1 MQVTPVVRLGGLLH
15 GRGFLFASF
24 YCGDFSIVRG
34 GLQLATSG
42 CLFGDMEMVGVDYRR
57 QGFRSGLGLAVVDIL
72 YLLINCSFD
81 FGVA

>member
-1 MQVTPVVRLGGLLH
+1 MVCSWPRIVVC
-15 GRGFLFASF
+15 GFYS
-24 YCGDFSIVRG
+24 GDFLMVCG

-42 CLFGDMEMVGVDYRR
+42 CLFGDLGMAGTVVGIDYRR